1 MTENA
6 AGAANWGKASR
17 QWSLVGS
24 PLRPDASDVAF
35 AEAAIAEQFRATGR
49 PPRAVL
55 LGVTPELAA
64 CRWPDGTRLTAV
76 DNSRAM
82 IDALWPAP
90 GVPDGAQV
98 LCADWRAM
106 PIADRSIDVV
116 VGDGCYTA
124 AAYRD
129 GPTISHEVRRILHP
143 DGVFAI
149 RVFASPDRREDM
161 EELARAVVAGRV
173 GNVHALKW
181 RLAAIVQPTVQDGAR
196 LGDIWEAFQALR
208 PAIDAVAGTA
218 GWTEAE
224 LGTLDRYRDND
235 LRFYFATEDEFR
247 AVTRP
252 WLVEVGRSQG
262 TYPLAERCTR
272 YLFRPA

>member
-35 AEAAIAEQFRATGR
+35 AEAAIAERFRATGR

-64 CRWPDGTRLTAV
+64 CRWPAGTRLTAV

-106 PIADRSIDVV
+106 PIADGSIDVV

-124 AAYRD
+124 AAQRSAARC
-129 GPTISHEVRRILHP
+129 G
-143 DGVFAI
+143 
-149 RVFASPDRREDM
+149 ASCIKT
-161 EELARAVVAGRV
+161 G
-173 GNVHALKW
+173 
-181 RLAAIVQPTVQDGAR
+181 
-196 LGDIWEAFQALR
+196 
-208 PAIDAVAGTA
+208 A
-218 GWTEAE
+218 GWRNSGMRSPRA
-224 LGTLDRYRDND
+224 GS
-235 LRFYFATEDEFR
+235 ATSM
-247 AVTRP
+247 P
-252 WLVEVGRSQG
+252 
-262 TYPLAERCTR
+262 
-272 YLFRPA
+272 